1 VEQKEFDKILNSVP
15 ANYYQKGTRTNLLQR
30 YWHKTKINFALKLL
44 SDLSFKNCLEVGSAS
59 GYLISEIAK
68 EHPGVN
74 FEAIDAY
81 SKAIEFAKKHYPKIN
96 FSVAEAEKLPF
107 KNNQF
112 DVILCYETI
121 EHIRDPQKAV
131 LEMKRVLKKDGKLIL
146 AMDSGSLAFRVIW
159 FFWEKS
165 YGRVWQEA
173 HLNPYHYSDLEKLVS
188 KSGLK
193 IVKRYFTHF
202 GLEVVLVLEKV

>member
-1 VEQKEFDKILNSVP
+1 VEQKEFDQILNLVP
-15 ANYYQKGTRTNLLQR
+15 ANYYQRGTQTNLLQR
-30 YWHKTKINFALKLL
+30 YWHRTKINFALKLL
-44 SDLSFKNCLEVGSAS
+44 SGFTFKNCLEVGSAS
-59 GYLISEIAK
+59 GYLISEIAMK
-68 EHPGVN
+68 HPGVK
-74 FEAIDAY
+74 FHAIDAY
-81 SKAIEFAKKHYPKIN
+81 DKAIKFAKKYYPQIN
-96 FSVAEAEKLPF
+96 FIKAEAEKLPF
-107 KNNQF
+107 RKNQF
-112 DVILCYETI
+112 DIVLCYETI
-121 EHIRDPQKAV
+121 EHVRDPQKAI
-131 LEMKRVLKKDGKLIL
+131 LEMKRVLKKGGKLIL
-146 AMDSGSLAFRVIW
+146 AMDSGNLSFRIIW